1 MIKKFSIG
9 VALLLLY
16 SFLPAQEA
24 LNRDLPAFSRLV
36 AGDKVMVR
44 LIKGDRESVSIKT
57 QGIDASAVKTEVT
70 DRTLSLSIYGE
81 AFTKKKVLIT
91 LTYVKLDAITV
102 NGGAEVSTVS
112 LFKADTLTV
121 ELKSGGMLYL
131 DADIGFLTGKVL
143 EGAILTAEGYATEQ
157 DMVVATSGTLSA
169 YELESDTVKVK
180 ASSGGK
186 AKIFVEEK
194 LDAEASSKG
203 YISYKGTPAILNRN
217 VTTGGTLSVYQP

>member
-9 VALLLLY
+9 IALLLLY
-16 SFLPAQEA
+16 SILPAQEA
-24 LNRDLPAFSRLV
+24 VNRDLPAFSRLI
-36 AGDKVMVR
+36 AGDKVIVR
-44 LIKGDRESVSIKT
+44 LNKGDRESVSIKA
-57 QGIDASAVKTEVT
+57 QGIDASAVKTEVA
-70 DRTLSLSIYGE
+70 DRVLSLSVYGE
-81 AFTKKKVLIT
+81 TFTRKKVLINV
-91 LTYVKLDAITV
+91 TYVKLDAISV

-169 YELESDTVKVK
+169 YELESDTIKVK
-180 ASSGGK
+180 ATSGGK

-194 LDAEASSKG
+194 LDAEVASKG
-203 YISYKGTPAILNRN
+203 YISYKGSPAILNRN